1 MKKLLPYLVIFSMFI
16 TLVPMTTQTQAVGGW
31 EFEFVEEDEYIF
43 NIPDSDDPKII
54 VEFEITNS
62 YLAEIEIEITVEGPF
77 NGELLGEDPLVIS
90 IGAGTTKTDDFKIGN
105 IELFQINSP
114 GGAEEEFRALATLK
128 SIGGIDVSITNDW
141 KDDRG
146 TAKMPRI
153 YDLRI
158 GDTSQ
163 NLEFNPDIETSFSM
177 EITNHGN
184 LDDQIGKTE
193 VSDDCSLMT
202 VKIGEDS
209 ELTKIMKPQIVS
221 TSDSAT
227 IKINVEISAAHPS
240 RNCDVDL
247 RISSGGSGEGD
258 GIVWTEASFRITVKE
273 GEAPSPVNDNYDDDD
288 GGPINEPIV
297 TEQNLPSPGFS
308 IIIASLF
315 LALIVYRRE

>member
-1 MKKLLPYLVIFSMFI
+1 MEKLLPYLVIFSIFI

-31 EFEFVEEDEYIF
+31 EFEFVEDDEYIF

>member
-1 MKKLLPYLVIFSMFI
+1 MFI
-16 TLVPMTTQTQAVGGW
+16 TMMPMTTQSQEIGGW
-31 EFEFVEEDEYIF
+31 EFEFVEEDEYIY
-43 NIPDSDDPKII
+43 NIPNSEDSKVV

-62 YLAEIEIEITVEGPF
+62 YLVEIEIEITVEGPF
-77 NGELLGEDPLVIS
+77 NGELLGDDPLIIS
-90 IGAGTTKTDDFKIGN
+90 VGAGTTKTDDFKIGN

-128 SIGGIDVSITNDW
+128 SIGGIDVSMANDW

-153 YDLRI
+153 FELRI

-163 NLEFNPDIETSFSM
+163 NLEFNPGIATSFSM

-184 LDDQIGKTE
+184 LDDQIGNAE

-209 ELTKIMKPQIVS
+209 ELTKIMKPQVAS
-221 TSDSAT
+221 SSDSAT
-227 IKINVEISAAHPS
+227 IKINIEISAAHPS
-240 RNCDVDL
+240 RNCDVEL

-258 GIVWTEASFRITVKE
+258 GIVWSEASFRVTVKE
-273 GEAPSPVNDNYDDDD
+273 GEAPLPVDNDNDEDS
-288 GGPINEPIV
+288 GPINEPIV
-297 TEQNLPSPGFS
+297 TEQNLPSPGFLT
-308 IIIASLF
+308 IFTSLF
-315 LALIVYRRE
+315 IAIIVYRRD